1 MEVIAQMPPDWR
13 YREVFLHGRP
23 RHDQDDRFSIKHPN
37 MPPGHRA
44 IIFAPFAA
52 LRGFSEA
59 VSAKETG
66 YVKRRELGGDDLR
79 ELNRQ
84 LDILHNL
91 TYTGRMAREN
101 RVIVTVTYFVPCQ
114 DVNHDAFGV
123 AGQYETLTGV
133 CWNVDPDI
141 SRTIRVGN
149 SVIAFENISKIESK
163 GDYFSAFDPVESIF

>member
-1 MEVIAQMPPDWR
+1 MNAIAQMPPDWR

-37 MPPGHRA
+37 MPPAHRA
-44 IIFAPFAA
+44 KIFAPFAA

-59 VSAKETG
+59 VLAKETG
-66 YVKRRELGGDDLR
+66 YVKRRELGGDELR

-84 LDILHNL
+84 LEILHNL

-123 AGQYETLTGV
+123 GGQYETLTGV

-141 SRTIRVGN
+141 SQTIRVGD
-149 SVIAFENISKIESK
+149 SVIAFENISKIESE
-163 GDYFSAFDPVESIF
+163 GDYFSAFDPVESFF